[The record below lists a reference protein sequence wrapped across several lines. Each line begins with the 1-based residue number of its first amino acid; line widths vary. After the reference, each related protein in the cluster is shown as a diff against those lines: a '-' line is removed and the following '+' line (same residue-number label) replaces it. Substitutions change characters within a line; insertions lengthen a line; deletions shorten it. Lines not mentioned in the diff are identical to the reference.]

1 MVGGPAKRWTIGI
14 LTPVVKAL
22 VLSPFMSQKFV
33 VFIARSSKEDL
44 AIMSEL
50 MATER

>member
-1 MVGGPAKRWTIGI
+1 MVGGPAKRTIGI

-33 VFIARSSKEDL
+33 VLIARSSKEDL
-44 AIMSEL
+44 AIHE
-50 MATER
+50 